1 MTAQQLAHTAAKLL
15 DDKKGRDIVAVEIR
29 DLTTL
34 GDYFVIAS
42 GSSNTQVKALADA
55 VEEGLSKLGLE
66 PRRIE
71 GYQSAMWVVLD
82 YSDVIVHIFYE
93 QTRDFYA
100 LERLWAD
107 APRIKLNLAGE
118 KPLPDE
124 T

>member
-1 MTAQQLAHTAAKLL
+1 MTSTELVQEIARLLNGKKAQEITAL
-15 DDKKGRDIVAVEIR
+15 EIR
-29 DLTTL
+29 NLTTI

-42 GSSNTQVKALADA
+42 GSSNAQVKALSDA

-82 YSDVIVHIFYE
+82 YYDVIVHIFYE
-93 QTRDFYA
+93 QTRQFYS

-107 APRIKLNLAGE
+107 APRVQLQLE
-118 KPLPDE
+118 D
-124 T
+124 

>member
-1 MTAQQLAHTAAKLL
+1 MTSLELTKEIAKLL
-15 DDKKGRDIVAVEIR
+15 DSKKGDDITAIEIK

-42 GSSNTQVKALADA
+42 GASNIQVRALSDT

-71 GYQSAMWVVLD
+71 GYQTGMWIVLD
-82 YSDVIVHIFYE
+82 YSEVIVHIFHE
-93 QTRDFYA
+93 QTRAFYG

-107 APRIKLNLAGE
+107 APRLLAE
-118 KPLPDE
+118 ELLK
-124 T
+124 